1 MCLPKTG
8 AREDQRKF
16 RQLLRL
22 RYNQKQTRD
31 FSAGC
36 FRVLT
41 VVIMKFFAAKAFV
54 ILSVLAVSVG
64 ALSAQSNGGHAGRTT
79 PFLDGETLTYEG
91 KISKIIRGIAVA
103 DLTLTVA
110 KTPDGDDYL
119 IKAEAKSKGT
129 LLKLFR
135 FSFLQEVQSSIDS
148 ENFRVTRTVK
158 HDVQKERVR
167 DSEATFDYSER
178 RVTYIEK
185 DPNEPMRPPRR
196 IASEIEPGSHDL
208 ISGVYSLRMMPL
220 AVGKSFRMSLS
231 DSGLV
236 YEVPVRVTAREQQ
249 KTIFGKQ
256 WCFRV
261 EPEVFGTNRLI
272 EREGSMT
279 IWITDD
285 ARRLP
290 VRSVVNSPYGKI
302 DIRLKTA
309 KNLR

>member
-1 MCLPKTG
+1 M
-8 AREDQRKF
+8 
-16 RQLLRL
+16 
-22 RYNQKQTRD
+22 KQ
-31 FSAGC
+31 FLVNALIVFGLIG
-36 FRVLT
+36 FV
-41 VVIMKFFAAKAFV
+41 AAFV
-54 ILSVLAVSVG
+54 PG
-64 ALSAQSNGGHAGRTT
+64 QTNKAGSRQI
-79 PFLDGETLTYEG
+79 PFINGETLTYEG

-103 DLTLTVA
+103 DLTFTLA
-110 KTPDGDDYL
+110 KDPKSEDYL
-119 IKAEAKSKGT
+119 VKAEARSKGT

-148 ENFRVTRTVK
+148 DTFRAMRTVK

-167 DSEATFDYSER
+167 NSEALFDYGDR
-178 RVTYIEK
+178 RVTYVET

-196 IASEIEPGSHDL
+196 IASEIDNVSHDL
-208 ISGVYSLRMMPL
+208 LSGVYSLRMMPL
-220 AVGKSFRMSLS
+220 AVGKTFRMSVS

-236 YEVPVRVTAREQQ
+236 YDIPVRVTGREIQ

-261 EPEVFGTNRLI
+261 EPGIFGPGRMI

-285 ARRLP
+285 NRRLP

-302 DIRLKTA
+302 DVRLKSA